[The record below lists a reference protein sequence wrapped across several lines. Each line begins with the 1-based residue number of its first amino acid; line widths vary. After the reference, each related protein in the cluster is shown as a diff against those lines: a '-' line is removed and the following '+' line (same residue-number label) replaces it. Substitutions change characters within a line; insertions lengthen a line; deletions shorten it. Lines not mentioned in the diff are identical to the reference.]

1 MTPLP
6 PKRGCNCTNRL
17 NSHTGAPLLIQHK
30 HALRTPAS
38 HNPSRPST
46 QLAANTHMGEI
57 TATPGMRFGVVV
69 ARFNSLVTKQL
80 LEGALEDFER
90 HGVHAEDVDVSVA

>member
-1 MTPLP
+1 
-6 PKRGCNCTNRL
+6 
-17 NSHTGAPLLIQHK
+17 
-30 HALRTPAS
+30 
-38 HNPSRPST
+38 
-46 QLAANTHMGEI
+46 MGEI